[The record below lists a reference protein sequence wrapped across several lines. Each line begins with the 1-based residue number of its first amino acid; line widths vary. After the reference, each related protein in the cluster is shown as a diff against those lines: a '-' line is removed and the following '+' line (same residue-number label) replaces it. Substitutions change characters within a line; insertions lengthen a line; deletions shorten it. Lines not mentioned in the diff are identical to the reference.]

1 MENQK
6 KEHEYIQIRAVYDD
20 EKVRVYQAYCPE
32 IAEEAVKLGT
42 FGEHFSLKR
51 MTWIK
56 PSFLWMMYRC
66 GWAQKEGQERVLA
79 IDIKREAFDYM
90 LENAVLSVYYP
101 EMGISQEEWKQ
112 QIAHSDVRCQW
123 DPERDIHGNPLPYRS
138 VQIGIR
144 GRAVRKYVGEWI
156 LGIEDIT
163 EQVKFTKAQRSAH
176 KDISEYLPQER
187 VYPMTEA
194 ATEKFKHARH

>member
-1 MENQK
+1 MEKQINVP
-6 KEHEYIQIRAVYDD
+6 EYIQIRAVYDE
-20 EKVRVYQAYCPE
+20 EKIRVYQAYNSI
-32 IAEEAVKLGT
+32 IAEEAAKLGT
-42 FGEHFSLKR
+42 FGEHFKIGR

-66 GWAQKEGQERVLA
+66 GWAEKEGQEHVLA

-90 LENAVLSVYYP
+90 LEHSVLSTYSSD
-101 EMGISQEEWKQ
+101 MGISQEEWKQ
-112 QIAHSDVRCQW
+112 QIAKSDVRCQW
-123 DPERDIHGNPLPYRS
+123 DPERDPHGNPLPYRS

-144 GRAVRKYVGEWI
+144 GRVVRKYVSEWI

-163 EQVKFTKAQRSAH
+163 EQVKEIKYKLDARE
-176 KDISEYLPQER
+176 DISAYLPKER

-194 ATEKFKHARH
+194 TANKFANTRR